1 MAEGAAGRIALV
13 TGGATGIGR
22 VTALTFARAGATMVI
37 ADVDERGAEETV
49 RLITASG
56 GAAYAVATDV
66 TRAAAVEAL
75 LAHIAATWGRL
86 DCACNNAGMADGA
99 PTWLDVTEDAW
110 ERVLALNLTGVWLCM
125 RAEIRQMLTQGRGSI
140 VNMASIFGLVGS
152 PLTPALTASKHGVI
166 GLTKSAAVAYAQAG
180 IRINAVCPAFI
191 ESPMLERVFRE
202 YPLHKDLI
210 LARHPIGRLGT
221 AEEVA
226 EAVVWLCSDAA
237 AFITGQTLAVDGGY
251 LAQ

>member
-1 MAEGAAGRIALV
+1 MVEGLAGKIALV

-22 VTALTFARAGATMVI
+22 VIALTFARAGATVII

-49 RLITASG
+49 RLIMATG
-56 GAAYAVATDV
+56 GAAHAVATDV
-66 TRAAAVEAL
+66 SRAVAVEAL

-125 RAEIRQMLTQGRGSI
+125 RAEIRQMLTQGRGTI
-140 VNMASIFGLVGS
+140 VNIASIFGLVGS
-152 PLTPALTASKHGVI
+152 PTSPALTASKHGVI

-191 ESPMLERVFRE
+191 DSPMLERLFRQ
-202 YPLHKDLI
+202 YPERKDPLV
-210 LARHPIGRLGT
+210 ARHPIGRLGT

-237 AFITGQTLAVDGGY
+237 AFIMGQALAVDGGY
-251 LAQ
+251 VVQ

>member
-1 MAEGAAGRIALV
+1 MWEGLAGKIALV

-22 VTALTFARAGATMVI
+22 VTALTFAREGATVII

-49 RLITASG
+49 RLITATG
-56 GAAYAVATDV
+56 GAAHTLATDV

-99 PTWLDVTEDAW
+99 PSWLDVAENAW
-110 ERVLALNLTGVWLCM
+110 ERVLAVNLTGVWLCM
-125 RAEIRQMLTQGRGSI
+125 RAEIRQMLTQGRGTI

-152 PLTPALTASKHGVI
+152 PTSPALTASKHGVI
-166 GLTKSAAVAYAQAG
+166 GLTKSAALAYARAG
-180 IRINAVCPAFI
+180 IRINAVCPSFI
-191 ESPMLERVFRE
+191 DSPMLDRLFAQHPE
-202 YPLHKDLI
+202 YKDPLV
-210 LARHPIGRLGT
+210 ARHPIGRLGT
-221 AEEVA
+221 LEEVA

-237 AFITGQTLAVDGGY
+237 AFITGQALAVDGGY
-251 LAQ
+251 VVQ